1 VKKRVAVIGAGNGG
15 QALAGHLGMR
25 GFDVSLLEDPR
36 FEAGIAEVRSR
47 GAVELKGALSG
58 FGPVRATTDPKEA
71 LEGVEV
77 AYFVV
82 PSFGQMPLF
91 TAALPFLDKGTVA
104 VFVPGNLGS
113 LEALQ
118 ILEGAGRAGE
128 ILLAETDTMPYACRL
143 ESPGCVHVGGIK
155 KGMSVAALPGSLSG
169 SLAARLAETF
179 PVPLEALPDVLT
191 VALSNLNM
199 VVHCASVLLNAG
211 RIEATGGNFRF
222 YTDGAT
228 PSIGKLMEGIDR
240 ERLAV
245 GKALGLGLSP
255 AAEWFRRAYPVEGER
270 LHELLS
276 KNPVYAGHG
285 PDAPK
290 TMRHRYVTEDVPNL
304 LVPLVELGRLAGV
317 PAPLAGA
324 VVTLLS
330 EIAGEDFTEN
340 GRNLK
345 RLGLAGMTPAQAR
358 AKVRGGGTS
367 SGGVDLG

>member
-1 VKKRVAVIGAGNGG
+1 VKTRVAVIGGGNGG

-25 GFDVSLLEDPR
+25 GFDVRLFEDPR
-36 FEAGIAEVRSR
+36 FEANVAEVRSS
-47 GAVELKGALSG
+47 GLIKLKGAIDGS
-58 FGPVRATTDPKEA
+58 GPVLATTDPGEA
-71 LEGVEV
+71 MEGVRL

-91 TAALPFLDKGTVA
+91 RAVLPFMGHGTTA
-104 VFVPGNLGS
+104 VFIPGNLGS
-113 LEALQ
+113 LEAIQ
-118 ILEGAGRAGE
+118 VLEEAGRSGE

-143 ESPGCVHVGGIK
+143 EKPGYVHVWGIK
-155 KGMSVAALPGSLSG
+155 KGMSVAALPGSAS
-169 SLAARLAETF
+169 AETAERLAETF
-179 PVPLEALPDVLT
+179 PLPLEPVGDVLA

-228 PSIGKLMEGIDR
+228 PSVGKLMEGIDR

-245 GKALGLGLSP
+245 GKAFGIDLPP
-255 AAEWFRRAYPVEGER
+255 AADWIRRAYPVEGES

-276 KNPVYAGHG
+276 NNPVYASHG

-290 TMRHRYVTEDVPNL
+290 NMRHRYVAEDVPNL
-304 LVPLVELGRLAGV
+304 LVPLCELGRLGGV
-317 PAPLAGA
+317 PTPLASA

-330 EIAGEDFTEN
+330 EIAGEDFTRT
-340 GRNLK
+340 GRNLEK
-345 RLGLAGMTPAQAR
+345 LGLAGMTPEQVR
-358 AKVRGGGTS
+358 KKVRGDS
-367 SGGVDLG
+367 ASGGGGKRG

>member
-1 VKKRVAVIGAGNGG
+1 MKTRVAVIGAGNGG
-15 QALAGHLGMR
+15 QAMAGHLGMR
-25 GFDVSLLEDPR
+25 GYDVSLLEDPR

-47 GAVELKGALSG
+47 KAIELKGALSG
-58 FGPVRATTDPKEA
+58 LGPVSATTDPGEA
-71 LEGVEV
+71 MKGVRI

-91 TAALPFLDKGTVA
+91 RAALPFMEKGVEA
-104 VFVPGNLGS
+104 VFIPGNFGS
-113 LEALQ
+113 LEAARVLRD
-118 ILEGAGRAGE
+118 AGRSGE
-128 ILLAETDTMPYACRL
+128 VGLAETDTMPYACRL
-143 ESPGCVHVGGIK
+143 ESPGCVHVWGIK
-155 KGMSVAALPGSLSG
+155 KEMSVAALPGVLSG
-169 SLAARLAETF
+169 STAALLAETF
-179 PVPLEALPDVLT
+179 PVPLAPTGDILSVG
-191 VALSNLNM
+191 LSNLNM
-199 VVHCASVLLNAG
+199 IVHCASILLNAG

-245 GKALGLGLSP
+245 GKALGIELAP

-276 KNPVYAGHG
+276 KNPVYASHG
-285 PDAPK
+285 ADAPK

-317 PAPLAGA
+317 PTPLAGA

-330 EIAGEDFTEN
+330 EIAGEDFAKA
-340 GRNLK
+340 GRNLEK
-345 RLGLAGMTPAQAR
+345 LGLAGMTPAQVLEL
-358 AKVRGGGTS
+358 VRKGNPQGGG
-367 SGGVDLG
+367 VNLG